1 MSRSRRDWSCTR
13 RRDGHWRRWEYGGHI
28 GGLASQHTRP
38 LRHYQRLELW
48 VCRPRW
54 MHSSSIQWFHGDP
67 GIAVAKRHAVVEI
80 LNGRL
85 MLWMVIGIGILPAGS
100 MLIEGLLLMVVLF
113 VIHMQPAHVE
123 LRPIGSDVLYP
134 CNCGSVRV
142 RLLRIAVARRAFA
155 YTAWCCCP
163 WTWAWMTSDT
173 AARMH
178 A

>member
-1 MSRSRRDWSCTR
+1 
-13 RRDGHWRRWEYGGHI
+13 
-28 GGLASQHTRP
+28 
-38 LRHYQRLELW
+38 
-48 VCRPRW
+48 

-134 CNCGSVRV
+134 CCIRAIVGVSV
-142 RLLRIAVARRAFA
+142 
-155 YTAWCCCP
+155 
-163 WTWAWMTSDT
+163 
-173 AARMH
+173 
-178 A
+178 